1 MSMEYRTL
9 ARLFHADRSMDSYA
23 NHDRLVR
30 QRLEAD
36 STFTTGIGTPLGE
49 LFIATPRCVCM
60 LTQKVLLAERRVSAM
75 WRSIPGVMR
84 WNYIYHAISEEL
96 LATTRW
102 RGSGRRGRRRKPPW
116 PQPGRPGPRATW
128 RRPGSASSRSCI
140 STSPIATLNC
150 PRLSRTS
157 GTSTTR

>member
-9 ARLFHADRSMDSYA
+9 ARLFHADRSTDAYV
-23 NHDRLVR
+23 NHDRLAR
-30 QRLEAD
+30 QRLKAD

-60 LTQKVLLAERRVSAM
+60 FTQKVLLAERRVSAM

-96 LATTRW
+96 LATNEMEGGQVDAEGD
-102 RGSGRRGRRRKPPW
+102 GSRRGRSPAGQDR
-116 PQPGRPGPRATW
+116 GRHGEGQVR
-128 RRPGSASSRSCI
+128 
-140 STSPIATLNC
+140 
-150 PRLSRTS
+150 
-157 GTSTTR
+157 